1 MALALAPSGP
11 VVERPWE
18 HALVDR
24 ERAFGRYYYCTVLF
38 GGFFGLF
45 ELAVAV

>member
-1 MALALAPSGP
+1 MALALAPAGP
-11 VVERPWE
+11 VVGGPWE

-24 ERAFGRYYYCTVLF
+24 ERSYGRCTSIWRLF
-38 GGFFGLF
+38 LGLF